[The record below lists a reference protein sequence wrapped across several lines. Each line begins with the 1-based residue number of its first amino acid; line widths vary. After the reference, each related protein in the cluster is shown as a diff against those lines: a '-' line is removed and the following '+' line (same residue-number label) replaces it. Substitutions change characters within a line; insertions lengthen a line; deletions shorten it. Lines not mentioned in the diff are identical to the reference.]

1 MKAVRVHSIED
12 EPRIEEVPPPEVLGD
27 HEVLVR
33 IHDAGVNS
41 TDFALSF
48 TPSAAPRTLG
58 RDFSGQVM
66 EVGDAVKGFS
76 RGDRVFGFADGS
88 YAEFAAIPA
97 SALARMPRSA
107 DFDEAAAL
115 PTPALTAYQLM
126 MHEVQ
131 ACEGQSVIVH
141 GMISMV
147 GSLCS
152 QLAEWQ
158 GARVITERARQVDAV
173 VDLVGG
179 AELERFYPV
188 VREGGVIVS
197 IAGRLDEDELSRRG
211 IRGVQFA
218 MQPSGVQLGIVAR
231 LVDAGIL
238 QPRLGR
244 VLPLA
249 EARLAWELVHAQ
261 GVRSKIVLSV
271 SHP

>member
-1 MKAVRVHSIED
+1 MKAVRIHSTQD
-12 EPRIEEVPPPEVLGD
+12 QPRLEEVPPPEMLGD
-27 HEVLVR
+27 GEVLVR
-33 IHDAGVNS
+33 IHDAGVNPL
-41 TDFALSF
+41 DF

-58 RDFSGQVM
+58 RDFAGQVM
-66 EVGDAVKGFS
+66 ETGEAVAGFA

-88 YAEFAAIPA
+88 YAEYAAIPVA
-97 SALARMPRSA
+97 ALARMPKSV

-115 PTPALTAYQLM
+115 PTPALTAYQMM

-131 ACEGQSVIVH
+131 VCDGQTVLIH
-141 GMISMV
+141 GMISIV

-158 GARVITERARQVDAV
+158 GARVVTERSRQVDAV

-179 AELERFYPV
+179 SELERIYPL
-188 VREGGVIVS
+188 VREGGIVVTL
-197 IAGRLDEDELSRRG
+197 AGRLDEEELRRRR
-211 IRGVQFA
+211 IRGAHFV
-218 MQPSGVQLGIVAR
+218 MQPNGAQLGIIAR
-231 LVDAGIL
+231 LVDAGVL

-249 EARLAWELVHAQ
+249 EAKLAWELVHAQ